1 MSDRVGSRVGASPEK
16 GDNFILSSSP
26 ECQKPSCAI
35 CNKTDKLQRCS
46 RCKNIFYC
54 SKDHQ
59 KSDWRKHKVDCV
71 DGSSS
76 SSTSSSRLSPTQS
89 LVTDDAVVGFC
100 DKDNRSKVEPSL
112 SHGSL
117 NRLTSTG
124 ALANLN
130 SNNEVLSRLQ
140 QRQEPEE
147 TSAVYVDEKND
158 KCTRELD
165 NLKEGNIESEKRSE
179 NIAPAKR
186 KLKSNGNSPEEKE
199 CKDVKSLPENLDE
212 HILSATAKLMNRIPS
227 VKISNP
233 SEKTDGVVSD
243 TSLQHDAMKNFPE
256 VVLRRDLDFISPFVC
271 RDRNN
276 GDSTLEGICKN
287 VIRDMNIYG
296 VCVVDGFLGREKG
309 LSVLSEVL
317 SMYDS
322 GMFQAGQLVSNKASL
337 RNSQSIRGD
346 KILWIDGKEKEC
358 KNIGM
363 LISQVDAIIVK
374 ANKMH
379 SNGVLSN
386 YTINGRTKAMLACYP
401 GDGSHYVKHVD
412 NPNSDGR
419 CITAIY
425 YLNVNWNTIEN
436 GGLLRIF
443 PEGWKDQVANIEPL
457 FDRIIFF
464 WSDRRNP
471 HEVQPAY
478 KTRYAITLWYFDA
491 AERSRACQ
499 KYEKE
504 KDKRNP
510 LS

>member
-1 MSDRVGSRVGASPEK
+1 
-16 GDNFILSSSP
+16 
-26 ECQKPSCAI
+26 
-35 CNKTDKLQRCS
+35 
-46 RCKNIFYC
+46 
-54 SKDHQ
+54 
-59 KSDWRKHKVDCV
+59 
-71 DGSSS
+71 
-76 SSTSSSRLSPTQS
+76 
-89 LVTDDAVVGFC
+89 
-100 DKDNRSKVEPSL
+100 
-112 SHGSL
+112 
-117 NRLTSTG
+117 
-124 ALANLN
+124 
-130 SNNEVLSRLQ
+130 
-140 QRQEPEE
+140 
-147 TSAVYVDEKND
+147 
-158 KCTRELD
+158 
-165 NLKEGNIESEKRSE
+165 
-179 NIAPAKR
+179 
-186 KLKSNGNSPEEKE
+186 
-199 CKDVKSLPENLDE
+199 
-212 HILSATAKLMNRIPS
+212 MNRIPPQ
-227 VKISNP
+227 KISNS
-233 SEKTDGVVSD
+233 SEKAEGVISD

-256 VVLRRDLDFISPFVC
+256 VVLRGDLDVISPFGC
-271 RDRNN
+271 RGRNN
-276 GDSTLEGICKN
+276 GDNKTLEDICSN
-287 VIRDMNIYG
+287 VIYDMNTYG
-296 VCVVDGFLGREKG
+296 VCVVDGFLGPDRG
-309 LSVLSEVL
+309 LAVFKEVL

-346 KILWIDGKEKEC
+346 KILWIDGKESEC

-374 ANKMH
+374 ANKMQK
-379 SNGVLSN
+379 NGTLGN

-412 NPNSDGR
+412 NPNRDGR

-425 YLNVNWNTIEN
+425 YLNINWNTIEN

-491 AERSRACQ
+491 AERSKACQ

>member
-1 MSDRVGSRVGASPEK
+1 MSHRVSSRVGVSSEN
-16 GDNFILSSSP
+16 GVVNRSSSSLK
-26 ECQKPSCAI
+26 CQQPSCAV
-35 CNKTDKLQRCS
+35 CNKK
-46 RCKNIFYC
+46 
-54 SKDHQ
+54 
-59 KSDWRKHKVDCV
+59 
-71 DGSSS
+71 
-76 SSTSSSRLSPTQS
+76 
-89 LVTDDAVVGFC
+89 DDADVHSAGVCLNDRNSKIKVG
-100 DKDNRSKVEPSL
+100 PSL
-112 SHGSL
+112 SYESSDCL
-117 NRLTSTG
+117 TDSKTLVNRTS
-124 ALANLN
+124 NN
-130 SNNEVLSRLQ
+130 SNSEVFSRFIPQ
-140 QRQEPEE
+140 Q
-147 TSAVYVDEKND
+147 TSAVNIDEKSNQ
-158 KCTRELD
+158 CTREL
-165 NLKEGNIESEKRSE
+165 NNTKGINIINQINK
-179 NIAPAKR
+179 NIAHAKR
-186 KLKSNGNSPEEKE
+186 KLKSNGSSPEDKG
-199 CKDVKSLPENLDE
+199 DTDSKSLPENLE
-212 HILSATAKLMNRIPS
+212 GEILLSATAKLMNRIPPQ
-227 VKISNP
+227 KISN
-233 SEKTDGVVSD
+233 SGEKTEGVISD

-256 VVLRRDLDFISPFVC
+256 VVLRGDLDVISPFVC
-271 RDRNN
+271 RGRNN
-276 GDSTLEGICKN
+276 GDNKTLEDICSN
-287 VIRDMNIYG
+287 VIYDMNTYG
-296 VCVVDGFLGREKG
+296 VCVVDGFLGPDRG
-309 LSVLSEVL
+309 LAVLKEVL
-317 SMYDS
+317 NMYDS

-346 KILWIDGKEKEC
+346 KILWIDGKEREC

-374 ANKMH
+374 ANKMQK
-379 SNGVLSN
+379 NGTLGN

-425 YLNVNWNTIEN
+425 YLNINWNTVEN